1 MSRGARLRVA
11 LSLAV
16 LAIALVLTASGRWP
30 WRRLQESPEQIQAI
44 TALAPSR
51 VARLDTLRSGETL
64 SDLLRRQGLIPEDL
78 VSIFQRAGLDPRR
91 LRAGLVLKFGRPAAD
106 TVPNEIRVRVSPTMR
121 LSLWRD
127 DSSWVAEPERVQWRT
142 DVLRFEGPIDNSL
155 YEALDQQISESVLD
169 YENRVKLAW
178 DLADVYAWSVDF
190 NRDIQDGDRFAV
202 LVERETSDEGDV
214 RLGAIL
220 AADLLSSGKHLQAYR
235 FDVPGQGS
243 RYFDSDGN
251 SLRRSFLRAP
261 VSFRRIA
268 SGFSRSRFHPIL
280 GIWRRHQ
287 GTDYSAASG
296 TPVQA
301 SGDGVVTQAG
311 WSGGYGNLVEVRHR
325 NGITTRYGHLRGF
338 ASGIRTGTRV
348 AQGEVIGYVGS
359 TGLSSGPHLHYEFRV
374 NGVARDSRGM
384 DLGPG
389 DPLPSSLR
397 SAFQSE
403 QARLI
408 EQLTGLPKAISAG
421 G

>member
-1 MSRGARLRVA
+1 MQQTPEPDQVVVPIAPLRV
-11 LSLAV
+11 
-16 LAIALVLTASGRWP
+16 T
-30 WRRLQESPEQIQAI
+30 
-44 TALAPSR
+44 
-51 VARLDTLRSGETL
+51 RLDTLRSGETL
-64 SDLLRRQGLIPEDL
+64 SDLLIRQGLIPGDL
-78 VSIFQRAGLDPRR
+78 IGIFQRAGLDPRR
-91 LRAGLVLKFGRPAAD
+91 LRAGLVLKFGRPAPD
-106 TVPNEIRVRVSPTMR
+106 TIPNEIRVRVSPTMR
-121 LSLWRD
+121 LAVWRD
-127 DSSWVAEPERVQWRT
+127 DSSWVAEPEQVLWRT
-142 DVLRFEGPIDNSL
+142 EVMRFDGPIDNSL
-155 YEALDQQISESVLD
+155 YEALDQQIAESVLD
-169 YENRVKLAW
+169 YENRVRLAW
-178 DLADVYAWSVDF
+178 DLADIYAWSVDF
-190 NRDIQDGDRFAV
+190 NRDIQDGDRFTV
-202 LVERETSDEGDV
+202 LVERETSDEGEV
-214 RLGAIL
+214 RLGRIL
-220 AADLLSSGKHLQAYR
+220 AADLLSSGKHLPAYR
-235 FDVPGQGS
+235 FDVPGKGS
-243 RYFDSDGN
+243 RYFDGSGN

-338 ASGIRTGTRV
+338 ASGVRVGTRV
-348 AQGEVIGYVGS
+348 VQGEIIGYVGS

-374 NGVARDSRGM
+374 NGVARDSRRM

-397 SAFQSE
+397 GAFQSA

-408 EQLTGLPKAISAG
+408 EQLSGLPKAVSAG